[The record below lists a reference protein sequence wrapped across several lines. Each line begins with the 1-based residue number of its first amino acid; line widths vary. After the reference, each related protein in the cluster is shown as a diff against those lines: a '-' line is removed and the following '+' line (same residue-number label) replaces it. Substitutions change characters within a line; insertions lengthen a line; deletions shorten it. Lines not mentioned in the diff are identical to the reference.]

1 MNPVALDDGLELLF
15 EVLELAKA
23 AAELPWEPDEP
34 LPEDPLPEVPALPAV
49 TSLPTWPEIEA
60 TVPEE
65 VA

>member
-1 MNPVALDDGLELLF
+1 MNPVALDVGSELLL
-15 EVLELAKA
+15 EVLEPAKA
-23 AAELPWEPDEP
+23 EVAWEPDEP
-34 LPEDPLPEVPALPAV
+34 LPEDPLPELPALPAV

>member
-1 MNPVALDDGLELLF
+1 MKPVALDVGSELLL
-15 EVLELAKA
+15 EVFELAN
-23 AAELPWEPDEP
+23 AELPWEPDEP
-34 LPEDPLPEVPALPAV
+34 LPDGPVPEVPALPAV